1 MNRREQGAPGR
12 GLLTVLL
19 GAVGSGPLL
28 LYGLSAVSD
37 SIIVDLGISEAQ
49 FGLLAT
55 VCFACAAIGNATLG
69 RVADRHSDVSL
80 MTLVFVLAAAAM
92 ALVAVPAGFWMLLVA
107 AGISGIAQSF
117 PNGVTN
123 RVLLERVPVTKRIGW
138 VGVKQSGVQ
147 AGQLTASLA
156 FPMLAAAAG
165 WRGAALAIAIVPLI
179 LMVLMWH
186 SLRVTP
192 LLTLTASHPADTTEA
207 TDTEATDTEAVD
219 TEAVDAVPTSSP
231 RHPGMVWALAAF
243 GLLNGI
249 GVQATNVYMPLFSVR
264 ELGFSL
270 VLGGVTAAVAGA
282 IGVAARVGWARQ
294 MARGASGT
302 HLLLLLALIATAGAA
317 MFYGAGASGW
327 VWMLWVAAAL
337 HGTSALGVSV
347 VLMSALMRSIP
358 STSMASASG
367 MVTAGMFTGFSLGPL
382 GMGVLVSSPGGF
394 QLGWA
399 AVGLVYLLC
408 VLLAVVLIRKS
419 SRS

>member
-1 MNRREQGAPGR
+1 M
-12 GLLTVLL
+12 
-19 GAVGSGPLL
+19 
-28 LYGLSAVSD
+28 
-37 SIIVDLGISEAQ
+37 
-49 FGLLAT
+49 
-55 VCFACAAIGNATLG
+55 
-69 RVADRHSDVSL
+69 
-80 MTLVFVLAAAAM
+80 
-92 ALVAVPAGFWMLLVA
+92 
-107 AGISGIAQSF
+107 
-117 PNGVTN
+117 
-123 RVLLERVPVTKRIGW
+123 
-138 VGVKQSGVQ
+138 
-147 AGQLTASLA
+147 
-156 FPMLAAAAG
+156 
-165 WRGAALAIAIVPLI
+165 
-179 LMVLMWH
+179 
-186 SLRVTP
+186 TP

-207 TDTEATDTEAVD
+207 TDTRATDTGATD
-219 TEAVDAVPTSSP
+219 TGATDAVPTSSP

-419 SRS
+419 SRN

>member
-1 MNRREQGAPGR
+1 MKGSEQGTPGR
-12 GLLTVLL
+12 VLLTVLL

-37 SIIVDLGISEAQ
+37 SIIVDLRISEAQ

-55 VCFACAAIGNATLG
+55 ACFGCAAIGNATLG
-69 RVADRHSDVSL
+69 RLADRHSDRSL

-92 ALVAVPAGFWMLLVA
+92 TLVAVPAGFWMLLVA

-123 RVLLERVPVTKRIGW
+123 RILLERVPVSKRIGW
-138 VGVKQSGVQ
+138 VGIKQSGVQ
-147 AGQLTASLA
+147 VSQLTASLA
-156 FPMLAAAAG
+156 FPLLAAAAG
-165 WRGAALAIAIVPLI
+165 WRGAALAIAIVPLL
-179 LMVLMWH
+179 LMVLTWH

-192 LLTLTASHPADTTEA
+192 LLTDAASHLADTA
-207 TDTEATDTEAVD
+207 KGVD
-219 TEAVDAVPTSSP
+219 TEAVAALPVPSS
-231 RHPGMVWALAAF
+231 RHPGLVWALAAF

-270 VLGGVTAAVAGA
+270 VLGGVTAAVAGG

-294 MARGASGT
+294 MARGASGA
-302 HLLLLLALIATAGAA
+302 HLLLLLALIATAGAG
-317 MFYGAGASGW
+317 MFYGAGVSGW
-327 VWMLWVAAAL
+327 AWMLWVAAAL
-337 HGTSALGVSV
+337 HGISALGVSV

-367 MVTAGMFTGFSLGPL
+367 MVTAGMFTGFALGPL
-382 GMGVLVSSPGGF
+382 GMGLLVSSPGGF
-394 QLGWA
+394 PLGWA
-399 AVGLVYLLC
+399 VVGLVYLLC